1 MYITIVYLCNVKIT
15 NEKYIF
21 ATPDRN
27 RKQFLNN
34 HKVNLAP
41 CVLEEDL

>member
-1 MYITIVYLCNVKIT
+1 MQHENHQRKI
-15 NEKYIF
+15 YIF